1 MKWYWTVLIVLA
13 VIYLDDA
20 IGITDRL
27 PRF

>member
-13 VIYLDDA
+13 VIYLDDV
-20 IGITDRL
+20 IGITERL